1 MCSKLNK
8 IFKFTCFWYDS
19 IINKSKI
26 LTNHISCKC
35 KRKFDGR
42 NCNPNQKWNKNK
54 CCCECQNPKEYH
66 MYERRYVC
74 NPAPYNCENRKYTG
88 SIIDITYDGII
99 EETKFIQTKAIPLK
113 STSTKSVL
121 TKCTS
126 AITVLTKC
134 ISAKIVLTVLLVFL
148 STTIA
153 LLIVVSIYPCLIKYQ
168 AKQRPFL

>member
-113 STSTKSVL
+113 STS
-121 TKCTS
+121 

-148 STTIA
+148 SITIA